1 MARSMETKARIA
13 GHPIHPMLVALP
25 IGLYVATVAAL
36 LAYVGLED
44 PFYFRAALVANVA
57 GVVMALVAA
66 IPGAIDLFSLPK
78 GSRARATG
86 LKHAS
91 FALLATG
98 LFAVAAAT
106 SYRQWAGGGVP
117 DATVPLVLS
126 IVGVLSLLVAGWLGW
141 TMVQTHHVGVKPSF
155 RAARSVPASE
165 DYDDVVTPPPVSNGH
180 GGDHYFPH

>member
-1 MARSMETKARIA
+1 MESKASIA
-13 GHPIHPMLVALP
+13 GHPIHPMVVALP

-44 PFYFRAALVANVA
+44 PFYFRAALAANVA

-66 IPGAIDLFSLPK
+66 IPGAIDLFSLPRA
-78 GSRARATG
+78 SQARATG
-86 LKHAS
+86 IKHAS

-98 LFAVAAAT
+98 LFAVAGAT
-106 SYRQWAGGGVP
+106 SWRQWSAGGVP
-117 DATVPLVLS
+117 DATVPLVLA
-126 IVGVLSLLVAGWLGW
+126 IVGVLALLAAGWLGW

-155 RAARSVPASE
+155 RAARPVAPSD